1 MFDKYVKINEKKI
14 VAGQTSSGVWYCK
27 ELVAETTTELKL
39 LIGEVNNIMN
49 KYNNEKKEK
58 SFPQTPIKKEKK
70 PMVKGLE

>member
-1 MFDKYVKINEKKI
+1 MFDKYVKKINEKKI

-49 KYNNEKKEK
+49 KYNNEKRKK
-58 SFPQTPIKKEKK
+58 FPPRPLLKKKK
-70 PMVKGLE
+70 TYG